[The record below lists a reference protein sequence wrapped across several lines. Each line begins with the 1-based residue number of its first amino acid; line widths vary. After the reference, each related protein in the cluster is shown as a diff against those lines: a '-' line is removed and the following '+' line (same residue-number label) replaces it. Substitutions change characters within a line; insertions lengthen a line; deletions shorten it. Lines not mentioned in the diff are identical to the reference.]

1 MTGPTRLYGS
11 SSAASA
17 LVDSR
22 LRGNDGRAD
31 CDGRVR
37 RYTVRERRTPMDS
50 RLRGNDD
57 SNLDSVIPAKAG
69 IHAASPEHD
78 RALAGTASNPP
89 ARQRGQVP

>member
-11 SSAASA
+11 STAASA

-22 LRGNDGRAD
+22 L
-31 CDGRVR
+31 C
-37 RYTVRERRTPMDS
+37 
-50 RLRGNDD
+50 GNDD
-57 SNLDSVIPAKAG
+57 PNLDSVIPAKAG

-78 RALAGTASNPP
+78 RALAGTASNLP